1 MQKRANRKN
10 VEFLSLLTRVKR
22 HPGNKSPRQECDPLV
37 NIWLLRLA
45 IHRVTNQRPD
55 DRRRRD
61 TDFFMDL
68 INHDDPSDPIMDT
81 PIVDLINHDP
91 ADPTT
96 DTPGMDRIA
105 RDSADELPPKE
116 VIAKLEE
123 AIEKKEPELA
133 NVEGDALS
141 LNVSRLGETL
151 GLSDVEQA
159 LLFFLVRGK
168 SDGLLHESLSDYTV
182 ANFKQ
187 VVSLLACILN
197 ISLQN
202 VKKALGS
209 NAPLVRT
216 GIVKINQG
224 HSFRTDLTD
233 VLEIDDGFVNR
244 MLGEYETNKEFQE
257 SLLQRSALPR
267 LSGEDFSH
275 VRRDYQSTLK
285 YLKESSA
292 ENQTGV
298 NILIYGKPGVG
309 KTEMARSLC
318 AESGLQLYEVS
329 SKDQEGNALKKAER
343 ISSCMLTDRLLAGN
357 ADSVLLFDEIEDVF
371 PSKILVSFPFTDA
384 SNPGK
389 AWTNH
394 LLEHNSTPIIWVTNS
409 VEQIDPAI
417 IRRFDIVL
425 HLRQPNPA
433 TRRRMLN
440 EMLAGLQAS
449 EAWRN
454 RMAGCR
460 NLAPAHIERAAKVA
474 SIMLKEKE
482 AAEGVTSV
490 MLKEK
495 EVTDGVTS
503 AVLKEKEAAEGVTSA
518 VLKEKEAA
526 EGVTSA
532 VLKEKEAAEG
542 VTSAVLKE
550 KEATEG
556 VTSAMLKEKEAAEG
570 VTSAV
575 LKEKEATEGVTSA
588 MLKEKEAAE
597 GVTSVM
603 LKEKEAAEG
612 ATSVMLKE
620 KEAAEGV
627 TSVMLKEKEAA
638 EGVTSVMLKEKEA
651 AEGVTE
657 STLETLL
664 KNTLEAQ
671 GESLMP
677 DSPASSMT
685 VYDPT
690 LLNVDAD
697 LQALSD
703 GLQKQHRGRLCFY
716 GPPGTGKTAFAH
728 HLAESVD
735 KPLLVKRLDEVL
747 SMWVGG
753 TERHI
758 AAMFREAE
766 AEDATLLLD
775 EADSL
780 LRDRRGAVQSWE
792 ANQVNQML
800 TCMEH
805 FDGIF
810 IASTNLMDDL
820 DEASLRRFDC
830 KIAFNALNPDQAWRM
845 FLSALAQNNLTLTR
859 QETESLNKRLLRL
872 HNLTPGDYDTV
883 LRKQCLFNVTPNP
896 LQLLEALEKECA
908 AKPDSQRPIG
918 FAP

>member
-10 VEFLSLLTRVKR
+10 VGFLSLLTRVKR
-22 HPGNKSPRQECDPLV
+22 HPGNKLPRQECDPLV

-61 TDFFMDL
+61 TDFFMGL
-68 INHDDPSDPIMDT
+68 INHDGPSDPIMDT

-96 DTPGMDRIA
+96 DTPSMDRIA
-105 RDSADELPPKE
+105 HDPADELPPKE

-133 NVEGDALS
+133 DVEEDALS

-151 GLSDVEQA
+151 GLSGVEQA

-168 SDGLLHESLSDYTV
+168 SDGLLNESLSDYTV

-187 VVSLLACILN
+187 VVSLLAGTLDIP
-197 ISLQN
+197 LQN

-209 NAPLVRT
+209 NASLVRT
-216 GIVKINQG
+216 GIVKISQG

-233 VLEIDDGFVNR
+233 VLEIDDGFANR
-244 MLGEYETNKEFQE
+244 MLGEYETNKKFQE

-275 VRRDYQSTLK
+275 VRQDYQSTLK

-371 PSKILVSFPFTDA
+371 PSKIHDWFPFPLQ
-384 SNPGK
+384 SGPGK

-440 EMLAGLQAS
+440 EMLAGLQVS

-460 NLAPAHIERAAKVA
+460 NLAPAHIERAAKV
-474 SIMLKEKE
+474 
-482 AAEGVTSV
+482 TSV
-490 MLKEK
+490 
-495 EVTDGVTS
+495 
-503 AVLKEKEAAEGVTSA
+503 VLKEKEAAE
-518 VLKEKEAA
+518 E
-526 EGVTSA
+526 
-532 VLKEKEAAEG
+532 
-542 VTSAVLKE
+542 
-550 KEATEG
+550 
-556 VTSAMLKEKEAAEG
+556 M
-570 VTSAV
+570 
-575 LKEKEATEGVTSA
+575 
-588 MLKEKEAAE
+588 
-597 GVTSVM
+597 
-603 LKEKEAAEG
+603 
-612 ATSVMLKE
+612 
-620 KEAAEGV
+620 
-627 TSVMLKEKEAA
+627 
-638 EGVTSVMLKEKEA
+638 
-651 AEGVTE
+651 TE

-685 VYDPT
+685 AYDPT

-703 GLQKQHRGRLCFY
+703 GLQKQHQGRLCFY

-728 HLAESVD
+728 HLAKSVG
-735 KPLLVKRLDEVL
+735 KRLEEKRLDEVL

-753 TERHI
+753 TEKHI

-766 AEDATLLLD
+766 GAILLLD

-780 LRDRRGAVQSWE
+780 LRDRRGAARSWE
-792 ANQVNQML
+792 VNQVNQML

-810 IASTNLMDDL
+810 IASTNLVDDL

-859 QETESLNKRLLRL
+859 QETESLNKRLQRL
-872 HNLTPGDYDTV
+872 HNLTPGDYNTA
-883 LRKQCLFNVTPNP
+883 LRKQRLFNTTPNP

>member
-1 MQKRANRKN
+1 MMQKRANRKN

-91 ADPTT
+91 ADPAM
-96 DTPGMDRIA
+96 DTPITDRTA
-105 RDSADELPPKE
+105 HDLADELPPKE
-116 VIAKLEE
+116 IIAKLEE

-133 NVEGDALS
+133 DVEEDALS

-151 GLSDVEQA
+151 GLSEVEQA

-168 SDGLLHESLSDYTV
+168 SDGLLNESLSDYTV

-187 VVSLLACILN
+187 VVSLLACTLDIP
-197 ISLQN
+197 LQN

-216 GIVKINQG
+216 GIVKISQG

-244 MLGEYETNKEFQE
+244 MLGEYETNKKFQE
-257 SLLQRSALPR
+257 SLLQRSASPR

-275 VRRDYQSTLK
+275 VRQDYQSTLK

-371 PSKILVSFPFTDA
+371 SSKILVSFPFTDA
-384 SNPGK
+384 SSPGK
-389 AWTNH
+389 AWINH

-474 SIMLKEKE
+474 S
-482 AAEGVTSV
+482 V
-490 MLKEK
+490 M
-495 EVTDGVTS
+495 
-503 AVLKEKEAAEGVTSA
+503 LKEKEAAEGVTSA
-518 VLKEKEAA
+518 VLKEKEVT

-532 VLKEKEAAEG
+532 VLKEKE
-542 VTSAVLKE
+542 V
-550 KEATEG
+550 TEG

-570 VTSAV
+570 VTSAM
-575 LKEKEATEGVTSA
+575 LKEKEVTEGVTSA
-588 MLKEKEAAE
+588 
-597 GVTSVM
+597 
-603 LKEKEAAEG
+603 
-612 ATSVMLKE
+612 
-620 KEAAEGV
+620 
-627 TSVMLKEKEAA
+627 
-638 EGVTSVMLKEKEA
+638 MLKEKEA

-677 DSPASSMT
+677 ASPASSMT
-685 VYDPT
+685 AYDPT

-703 GLQKQHRGRLCFY
+703 GLQKQHQGRLCFY
-716 GPPGTGKTAFAH
+716 GPPGTGKTAFAY
-728 HLAESVD
+728 HLAESVR

-753 TERHI
+753 TEKHI

-766 AEDATLLLD
+766 AEGATLLLD

-780 LRDRRGAVQSWE
+780 LRDRRDAVQSWE
-792 ANQVNQML
+792 ASQVNQML

-845 FLSALAQNNLTLTR
+845 FLSALAQNNLMLTR

>member
-68 INHDDPSDPIMDT
+68 INHDDPSDPIMNT

-96 DTPGMDRIA
+96 DTPIMDRTA
-105 RDSADELPPKE
+105 HDPTDELPPKE
-116 VIAKLEE
+116 IIAKLEE

-133 NVEGDALS
+133 NLEEDALS

-151 GLSDVEQA
+151 GLSGVEQA

-168 SDGLLHESLSDYTV
+168 SDGLLNESLSDYTV

-187 VVSLLACILN
+187 VVSLLACTLN

-209 NAPLVRT
+209 NASLVRT
-216 GIVKINQG
+216 GIVKISQG

-244 MLGEYETNKEFQE
+244 MLGEYETNKKFQE

-275 VRRDYQSTLK
+275 VRQDYQSTLK

-384 SNPGK
+384 SSPGK
-389 AWTNH
+389 AWINH

-474 SIMLKEKE
+474 S
-482 AAEGVTSV
+482 
-490 MLKEK
+490 
-495 EVTDGVTS
+495 
-503 AVLKEKEAAEGVTSA
+503 
-518 VLKEKEAA
+518 
-526 EGVTSA
+526 
-532 VLKEKEAAEG
+532 
-542 VTSAVLKE
+542 
-550 KEATEG
+550 
-556 VTSAMLKEKEAAEG
+556 
-570 VTSAV
+570 
-575 LKEKEATEGVTSA
+575 
-588 MLKEKEAAE
+588 
-597 GVTSVM
+597 
-603 LKEKEAAEG
+603 
-612 ATSVMLKE
+612 
-620 KEAAEGV
+620 
-627 TSVMLKEKEAA
+627 
-638 EGVTSVMLKEKEA
+638 VMLKEKEA

-685 VYDPT
+685 AYDPT

-703 GLQKQHRGRLCFY
+703 GLQKRHQGRLCFY
-716 GPPGTGKTAFAH
+716 GPPGTGKTAFAR
-728 HLAESVD
+728 HLAKSVD

-766 AEDATLLLD
+766 AEGATLLLD

-859 QETESLNKRLLRL
+859 QETESLNKRLQRL
-872 HNLTPGDYDTV
+872 HNLTPGDYNTA
-883 LRKQCLFNVTPNP
+883 LRKQRLFNTTPNP

-908 AKPDSQRPIG
+908 AKPDNQRPIG
-918 FAP
+918 FM